1 MGQMN
6 NLISLI
12 IPCYNE
18 EESIPVLH
26 KELCR
31 VSRELLDYEFEF
43 LFIDDGSSDRTIDVI
58 RKLTEKDIR
67 VKYYSFSRNFGKE
80 AAMYAGFVNAKGNYV
95 AVMDADMQDPPTL
108 LPQMLKLLENGE
120 YDSVATRRMDRS
132 GEPKVRSFFAKM
144 FYGIINRISDT
155 DIMDGARDFRLMK
168 RDMVNAILAM
178 SEYNRFSKGI
188 FGWIG
193 FKTFWLP
200 YENRER
206 VAGTTKWS
214 FWKLFRY
221 SLDGIINFSHV
232 PLQIAS
238 WSGIVLT
245 LISFLSILFIVIRKV
260 LFGDPV
266 AGWPSLVCIITFIG
280 GIQLFCMGIMG
291 QYLAKMY
298 LEIKKRPHYI
308 VSDTNEQDAVK
319 IK

>member
-1 MGQMN
+1 
-6 NLISLI
+6 
-12 IPCYNE
+12 
-18 EESIPVLH
+18 
-26 KELCR
+26 
-31 VSRELLDYEFEF
+31 
-43 LFIDDGSSDRTIDVI
+43 
-58 RKLTEKDIR
+58 
-67 VKYYSFSRNFGKE
+67 
-80 AAMYAGFVNAKGNYV
+80 
-95 AVMDADMQDPPTL
+95 MQDPPTL

-144 FYGIINRISDT
+144 FYGIINRISDA

-193 FKTFWLP
+193 FKTYWLP
-200 YENRER
+200 YKNVER
-206 VAGTTKWS
+206 VAGETKWN
-214 FWKLFRY
+214 FWKLFKY
-221 SLDGIINFSHV
+221 AIDGIINFSEV
-232 PLQIAS
+232 PLSIAS
-238 WSGIVLT
+238 WSGIGMT
-245 LISFLSILFIVIRKV
+245 FIAFIMMLIIIIRKV

>member
-26 KELCR
+26 EELCR

-43 LFIDDGSSDRTIDVI
+43 LL
-58 RKLTEKDIR
+58 LTWLFRPHNRCDPETYGEDIR
-67 VKYYSFSRNFGKE
+67 VKYYSFLRNFGKE

-144 FYGIINRISDT
+144 FYGIINRISDA

-188 FGWIG
+188 F
-193 FKTFWLP
+193 
-200 YENRER
+200 
-206 VAGTTKWS
+206 AG
-214 FWKLFRY
+214 
-221 SLDGIINFSHV
+221 
-232 PLQIAS
+232 
-238 WSGIVLT
+238 
-245 LISFLSILFIVIRKV
+245 
-260 LFGDPV
+260 
-266 AGWPSLVCIITFIG
+266 LV
-280 GIQLFCMGIMG
+280 
-291 QYLAKMY
+291 
-298 LEIKKRPHYI
+298 
-308 VSDTNEQDAVK
+308 
-319 IK
+319 

>member
-132 GEPKVRSFFAKM
+132 GEPKVRSFFCKNVLRN
-144 FYGIINRISDT
+144 YQPN
-155 DIMDGARDFRLMK
+155 
-168 RDMVNAILAM
+168 
-178 SEYNRFSKGI
+178 
-188 FGWIG
+188 
-193 FKTFWLP
+193 
-200 YENRER
+200 
-206 VAGTTKWS
+206 
-214 FWKLFRY
+214 FRY
-221 SLDGIINFSHV
+221 GYYG
-232 PLQIAS
+232 
-238 WSGIVLT
+238 WST
-245 LISFLSILFIVIRKV
+245 
-260 LFGDPV
+260 
-266 AGWPSLVCIITFIG
+266 
-280 GIQLFCMGIMG
+280 
-291 QYLAKMY
+291 
-298 LEIKKRPHYI
+298 
-308 VSDTNEQDAVK
+308 
-319 IK
+319 